1 MITRRSTRRWFL
13 NVDVDLYFQYFSLQD
28 TQRSN
33 TDCNSLANKAS
44 KFDEL
49 FIEKKK
55 IPPLK
60 NENCEQREGSRTVCS
75 FWKFSDILWII
86 DLDCRFK
93 GN

>member
-1 MITRRSTRRWFL
+1 MITLRSTRRWFF

-49 FIEKKK
+49 SIEKKK
-55 IPPLK
+55 IPPPPK
-60 NENCEQREGSRTVCS
+60 
-75 FWKFSDILWII
+75 K
-86 DLDCRFK
+86 
-93 GN
+93 